1 MNKTEVGRMERL
13 IDLANEIIALK
24 NKTDPVSKNIMKNK
38 IIMFTEKLSTLD
50 DPDFEDQKNAIRRLS
65 TNGSNINT

>member
-1 MNKTEVGRMERL
+1 MSSNSEVGRMERL

-50 DPDFEDQKNAIRRLS
+50 DPDFEDQKNAMQEV
-65 TNGSNINT
+65 INKWK

>member
-1 MNKTEVGRMERL
+1 MSSNSEVGRMERL

-38 IIMFTEKLSTLD
+38 IIMFTEKLSTLN
-50 DPDFEDQKNAIRRLS
+50 DPDFEDQKNAMQEV
-65 TNGSNINT
+65 INKWK

>member
-1 MNKTEVGRMERL
+1 MSSNSEVGRMERL

-38 IIMFTEKLSTLD
+38 IIKFTEKLSTLN
-50 DPDFEDQKNAIRRLS
+50 DPDYEDLKHTMQEV
-65 TNGSNINT
+65 INKWK

>member
-1 MNKTEVGRMERL
+1 MSSEVGKMERL

-38 IIMFTEKLSTLD
+38 IIKFTEKLSTLN
-50 DPDFEDQKNAIRRLS
+50 DPDFEDQKNAIQEV
-65 TNGSNINT
+65 INKWE

>member
-1 MNKTEVGRMERL
+1 MSNNSEVGRMERL

-38 IIMFTEKLSTLD
+38 IIKFTEKFSTLD
-50 DPDFEDQKNAIRRLS
+50 DPDYEDLKHTMQEV
-65 TNGSNINT
+65 INKWK